1 MSSQQINWL
10 IFYTLVAMWGTSF
23 LFTAIAVADLSAI
36 QISSLRIVLGA
47 LVLTIAVYSKGKRL
61 PLDWKSWSA
70 FILLG
75 LAGNSLPFFL
85 ISWGQQSISSG
96 TTGVLMTFM
105 PIMTVLLAHYF
116 VGGESLNKYKISG
129 CLISFAGVVLLLGPQ
144 FDGGATLL
152 AQLAVFAAAT
162 CYAIQTILIR
172 LLPKFDPLVAGAGM
186 LIAASLLSAPLAIN
200 AGFDNIGQISDQ
212 SLYAIIWLGIV
223 PTGVASILFFLLV
236 ERAGPSFISN
246 VNYFIPVVAFF
257 SGIIILNEPLT
268 SSNFIAVAVIISG
281 VALTRKKIK
290 TIHHS

>member
-23 LFTAIAVADLSAI
+23 LFTAVAVDDFSAI
-36 QISSLRIVLGA
+36 QISSMRIVLGA

-61 PLDWKSWSA
+61 PFDWKSWSA

-116 VGGESLNKYKISG
+116 VAGESLNKYKICG

-144 FDGGATLL
+144 FNGGATLL
-152 AQLAVFAAAT
+152 AQLAGFAAAT
-162 CYAIQTILIR
+162 CYAVQTILIR

-186 LIAASLLSAPLAIN
+186 LIGASLLSSPLAIN
-200 AGFDNIGQISDQ
+200 DGFDNIGQISDQ

-223 PTGVASILFFLLV
+223 PTGLASILFFLLV

-268 SSNFIAVAVIISG
+268 SSNFIAVAVIIGG

-290 TIHHS
+290 TIHSS